1 MLIGRAGSS
10 SAKAGLKNKLRV
22 SSVRI
27 EVKVEVE
34 VATEELTNLKSK
46 SKVQVQTEHWV
57 FTKIRYSNHPASQLQ
72 ESFKEAKYSNIS
84 KTKVVSKY

>member
-27 EVKVEVE
+27 EVKVEV
-34 VATEELTNLKSK
+34 ATEELTNLESK
-46 SKVQVQTEHWV
+46 SKVQVQTKHWV
-57 FTKIRYSNHPASQLQ
+57 FTKIRYSNHPTPGKFQR
-72 ESFKEAKYSNIS
+72 S
-84 KTKVVSKY
+84 KI

>member
-10 SAKAGLKNKLRV
+10 SAKAGLKNKVRV

-46 SKVQVQTEHWV
+46 SKVQV
-57 FTKIRYSNHPASQLQ
+57 
-72 ESFKEAKYSNIS
+72 
-84 KTKVVSKY
+84 